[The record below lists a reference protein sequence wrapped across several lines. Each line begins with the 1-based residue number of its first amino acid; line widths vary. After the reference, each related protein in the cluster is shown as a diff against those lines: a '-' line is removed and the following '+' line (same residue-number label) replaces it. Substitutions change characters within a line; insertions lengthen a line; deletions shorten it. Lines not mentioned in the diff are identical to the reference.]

1 MEEVNL
7 RDMGEVAPDKLRPKV
22 VYRCSEIVGYVL
34 FSVQHAFDKTLGTRL
49 IRLLGGSPTSCTA
62 DPAILKLVALFM
74 LVVLTTQT

>member
-22 VYRCSEIVGYVL
+22 VYRCSEILGYVL
-34 FSVQHAFDKTLGTRL
+34 FSVQHAFDKT
-49 IRLLGGSPTSCTA
+49 LGGSPTSCTA